1 MFTLEQKAAL
11 AAPLSRSN
19 VKARTQAGRQ
29 VSYVESWL
37 AISEANRIF
46 GFDGWSSETV
56 EIKCVSER
64 ERRIGKEPNAK
75 DGWGVSYTAKVRVVA
90 FAGDSLV
97 VREGVGAGH
106 GIDVDLGQAHESAI
120 KEAESDSRKRAFM
133 TFGNPFGLALY
144 DKTQASVGEDGP
156 APVTLI
162 ERNAFMVEC
171 RDAIAGFAD
180 AEQLL
185 TWWNS
190 DAQKKARRDYQ
201 LDKSQVETLKVAVTD
216 RRGVLMKVAA

>member
-1 MFTLEQKAAL
+1 MFTDKQKTEL
-11 AAPLSRSN
+11 AAPLSRAN
-19 VKARTQAGRQ
+19 VKQRAQAGRQ
-29 VSYVESWL
+29 LSYVESWV

-64 ERRIGKEPNAK
+64 ERKIGREPNTK

-97 VREGVGAGH
+97 IREGVGAGH

-120 KEAESDSRKRAFM
+120 KEAESDSRKRALM

-144 DKTQASVGEDGP
+144 DKEQANVAEPQDESKLRFIASCEQ
-156 APVTLI
+156 TLSKLDT
-162 ERNAFMVEC
+162 AVAVDSWWTSKDLG
-171 RDAIAGFAD
+171 DAIDLHGLTLEEVGGIKAKALARKKTLSTPVRMAG
-180 AEQLL
+180 
-185 TWWNS
+185 
-190 DAQKKARRDYQ
+190 
-201 LDKSQVETLKVAVTD
+201 
-216 RRGVLMKVAA
+216 